1 MISILES
8 VIIPATKCLKC
19 HHLGKP
25 RFSVQG
31 RRRNLPKSLDAGLR
45 GDDVWMP
52 ALMAISTI
60 MTQPLVRN
68 DSKRNRI

>member
-31 RRRNLPKSLDAGLR
+31 RRRNLPKSLDAGWSLPRTAIR
-45 GDDVWMP
+45 G
-52 ALMAISTI
+52 
-60 MTQPLVRN
+60 RH
-68 DSKRNRI
+68 DSLNGDFYNYDTAACSKGQ

>member
-45 GDDVWMP
+45 RHDGLNGDFYNYDT
-52 ALMAISTI
+52 AAC
-60 MTQPLVRN
+60 
-68 DSKRNRI
+68 SK